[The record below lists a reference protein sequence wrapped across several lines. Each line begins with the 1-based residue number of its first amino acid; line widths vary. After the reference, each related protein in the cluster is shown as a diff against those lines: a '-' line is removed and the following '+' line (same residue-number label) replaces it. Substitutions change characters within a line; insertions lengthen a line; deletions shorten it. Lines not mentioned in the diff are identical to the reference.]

1 MFAFWH
7 HYRLAFNLGFSWHGR
22 DVLMVDMLDS
32 RTESE
37 FDPPPESF
45 WCSLERHFTL
55 AMAFPLKSTGQM
67 LGVAH

>member
-1 MFAFWH
+1 
-7 HYRLAFNLGFSWHGR
+7 
-22 DVLMVDMLDS
+22 MVDMLDS

-55 AMAFPLKSTGQM
+55 AMAFSAQEYGANARGSSLRN
-67 LGVAH
+67 

>member
-1 MFAFWH
+1 
-7 HYRLAFNLGFSWHGR
+7 
-22 DVLMVDMLDS
+22 MVDMLDS